1 MLKGLLK
8 VVALAVVG
16 LALSGCHTWRKMTHT
31 CTADTDGYLQ
41 AASTPPLRVPLG
53 IDPPDTK
60 SSLQIP
66 ALNEPPLP
74 PRGPRDPCLDEPPKF
89 TEPKGPRPA
98 PAV

>member
-1 MLKGLLK
+1 MLKGLRNVMVL
-8 VVALAVVG
+8 VVLGVALC
-16 LALSGCHTWRKMTHT
+16 GCHTWRHLTHT
-31 CTADTDGYLQ
+31 CAADTDSYQQ
-41 AASTPPLRVPLG
+41 ASSVERLRVPLG

-60 SSLQIP
+60 SALQIP

>member
-1 MLKGLLK
+1 MLKGLRN
-8 VVALAVVG
+8 VVVLALLG
-16 LALSGCHTWRKMTHT
+16 LALGGCHTLHSMTHS
-31 CTADTDGYLQ
+31 CTSDTGTYLQ
-41 AASTPPLRVPLG
+41 ATSVPPLRVPLG

-60 SSLQIP
+60 SGLQIP
-66 ALNEPPLP
+66 VLSEPPLP